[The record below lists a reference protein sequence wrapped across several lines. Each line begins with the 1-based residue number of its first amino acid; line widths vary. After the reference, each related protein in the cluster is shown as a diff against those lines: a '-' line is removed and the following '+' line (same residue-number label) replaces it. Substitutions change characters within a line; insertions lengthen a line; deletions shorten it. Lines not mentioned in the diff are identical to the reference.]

1 MPSPETEHKSKTDAA
16 TLERDL
22 KEIGVSD
29 DGAVHYAALF
39 AASVPFDFTLTP
51 RDRHY
56 FKDGDVAGKAFQRLL
71 PEINGRRF
79 SSFFVEDIGHRMNC
93 PEFTSGKA
101 VSFSADSVTVRWSK
115 IPEEFQSGFFDM
127 LAKTGAKKL
136 NLQQTKGP
144 RDADFVRFLNKLG
157 IEDFSCSVSDD
168 GMDGFLE
175 RLNETKLKKLDIS
188 YSDAREKGLS
198 LTFSRLPPTLEAL
211 ISDCNI
217 IGNGPTLDALC
228 AGIRPLHLKNLN
240 LQCCSLNNSSF
251 ERLVQAFPS
260 ELEFLNLGNNPN
272 VTDRGAELL
281 LAHIKRPDVLIRRLE
296 FDGMLGV
303 SKGLRK
309 ELQEAA
315 DDNNDRYM
323 QKLQQQK
330 AAQIAKTKEGARVR
344 EAVGR
349 ASRDDIKGLLHDAL
363 RHGAADAAFETMK
376 KTGASLTL
384 KDALQTN
391 AEGKTLL
398 EACREAGKLPQLIAP
413 EMFGNVKDFNEVY
426 DALSEKGKR
435 IYDGK
440 DGRPS
445 VQQVKNRIMSAA
457 VKRAVSQRSEQRG

>member
-1 MPSPETEHKSKTDAA
+1 MTE
-16 TLERDL
+16 
-22 KEIGVSD
+22 
-29 DGAVHYAALF
+29 
-39 AASVPFDFTLTP
+39 
-51 RDRHY
+51 
-56 FKDGDVAGKAFQRLL
+56 GKL
-71 PEINGRRF
+71 PEEMNTPEVRPWVECLGRQRGRLVRKRLF
-79 SSFFVEDIGHRMNC
+79 DIGASLMILLIASPFLLLLALAIKLDSPGPVFYRQVRVGRY
-93 PEFTSGKA
+93 GKDFRIFKFRTM
-101 VSFSADSVTVRWSK
+101 V
-115 IPEEFQSGFFDM
+115 Q
-127 LAKTGAKKL
+127 
-136 NLQQTKGP
+136 
-144 RDADFVRFLNKLG
+144 DADK
-157 IEDFSCSVSDD
+157 
-168 GMDGFLE
+168 
-175 RLNETKLKKLDIS
+175 
-188 YSDAREKGLS
+188 KGLS